1 MKLVQVSIFS
11 ILPLSLKKLVMMSAD
26 TFSSFTG
33 QEASTEQRLKAKSL
47 FHFLPQRLAL
57 HQPLQVTCFERIE
70 NNEQSCW
77 SVSCYTQP

>member
-1 MKLVQVSIFS
+1 
-11 ILPLSLKKLVMMSAD
+11 MSTD

-33 QEASTEQRLKAKSL
+33 QEASTEQRLEAKSL
-47 FHFLPQRLAL
+47 FHFLPQRLP
-57 HQPLQVTCFERIE
+57 HRQPLQVTCSERIE